1 MFGGF
6 VHWKTPK
13 PTDNSTVV
21 QLHPHTHWPELRVL
35 ICVINVDKKT
45 VGSTVAMRTTMQS
58 SCLFRE
64 ARKTAVAERLPL
76 FIKALQR
83 CDFSALA
90 ELTMRESNALH
101 AACLDSW
108 PPAIFLNET
117 SFAVMQFVH
126 IVNQHCGRTVLAY
139 TFDAGPNAFLL
150 VLKDDVAWVLALLTA
165 RFGDKKLGNR
175 TELNISPRQP
185 DGDDLRVAKLRRVEQ
200 HLSTESTT
208 TTTVGH
214 TLEIRGLQY
223 PTVQL
228 SSKEDEVLLERLP
241 LQPGSIRY
249 IISTQVGPGP
259 HS

>member
-1 MFGGF
+1 LQRERRYLSISNSPLRKRTKTDCPPLIVILQFTPTLDLFLSNSHVRRGSGSACRSMFGGF

-21 QLHPHTHWPELRVL
+21 QLHPHTHWPELR
-35 ICVINVDKKT
+35 INVDKKT

-101 AACLDSW
+101 AVCLDSW

-126 IVNQHCGRTVLAY
+126 IVNQHCGRTV
-139 TFDAGPNAFLL
+139 
-150 VLKDDVAWVLALLTA
+150 
-165 RFGDKKLGNR
+165 
-175 TELNISPRQP
+175 
-185 DGDDLRVAKLRRVEQ
+185 
-200 HLSTESTT
+200 
-208 TTTVGH
+208 VGA
-214 TLEIRGLQY
+214 
-223 PTVQL
+223 
-228 SSKEDEVLLERLP
+228 
-241 LQPGSIRY
+241 
-249 IISTQVGPGP
+249 
-259 HS
+259 